1 MCGIVWIYVEVIF
14 VLADERQK
22 IIYEKIKKS
31 GAVTTT
37 NLVEKF
43 GVSVETIRRDLLFM
57 EKQGM
62 LKRVHG
68 GAVEIQGMAKEFE
81 LKQRNKE
88 YVEEKIELSKNAA
101 FFVNEN
107 DIIFVDAGSTA
118 IHFCE
123 SLKENFSNLTVVTY
137 SSDVFNLLCYHK
149 NFKLILCAGHFNK
162 TENAFY
168 GSLVMDAID
177 GINVQKA
184 FIFPTAVS
192 IEHGIC
198 GYNEEFCHLQKM
210 AIKSADM
217 VYILADSGKFE
228 KKALLKIADMKKEYQ
243 YITDSDLSSELEKIY
258 AENDINI
265 FKGGAKEK

>member
-1 MCGIVWIYVEVIF
+1 MF
-14 VLADERQK
+14 ADERQK
-22 IIYEKIKKS
+22 IIYENIKKS

-43 GVSVETIRRDLLFM
+43 GVSVETIRRDLLCM
-57 EKQGM
+57 EKHGL

-68 GAVEIQGMAKEFE
+68 GAVENFGMAKEFE

-88 YVEEKIELSKNAA
+88 FVEEKIELSKNAVS
-101 FFVNEN
+101 FVNEN

-118 IHFCE
+118 IHFCD

-162 TENAFY
+162 TENSFY
-168 GSLVMDAID
+168 GSLVMDAIERL
-177 GINVQKA
+177 NVQKA
-184 FIFPTAVS
+184 FIFPTALS
-192 IEHGIC
+192 IGHGIC
-198 GYNEEFCHLQKM
+198 GYHEEFCQVQQK
-210 AIKSADM
+210 AISSADM
-217 VYILADSGKFE
+217 VYVLADSGKFE
-228 KKALLKIADMKKEYQ
+228 KKALIKIADMKNEYQ

-258 AENDINI
+258 IENNINI
-265 FKGGAKEK
+265 YKGGAKEK